1 MATSETKKI
10 SEIFRIAV
18 ASWLRWLPSRDLSR
32 VHWFR
37 KGSQL
42 APLAPSRNFIMRSQK
57 TIEIFRKG
65 SQLAPLAPI
74 FSRLS
79 FVPFT
84 RICNNLRYV
93 LYKYILNILFIC
105 NIICDIRMIF
115 PSLLITRLYKDPLA
129 LDTWFLELMQNWL
142 YRVRNVQNVFN
153 KRVDQ
158 INHHFRTCLRIT
170 WYICWI
176 WQYTTKPI
184 ECEI

>member
-129 LDTWFLELMQNWL
+129 LAVHEKSIHDFWNWCKIDFTE
-142 YRVRNVQNVFN
+142 VFEMCKMFFN

-158 INHHFRTCLRIT
+158 INHQIPWPDQIRIFLYY
-170 WYICWI
+170 WW
-176 WQYTTKPI
+176 
-184 ECEI
+184 